1 MAQYKTR
8 DPHNP
13 YRTGVLVG
21 NYVED
26 KFGAELAA
34 TFNETSTGPTM
45 NQIRMNEN
53 NTLMVYDAPKK
64 T

>member
-34 TFNETSTGPTM
+34 KEKDCYTGPTV
-45 NQIRMNEN
+45 N
-53 NTLMVYDAPKK
+53 
-64 T
+64 

>member
-8 DPHNP
+8 DPENP

-26 KFGAELAA
+26 KFGFEQAQQEVIIIYIYY
-34 TFNETSTGPTM
+34 F
-45 NQIRMNEN
+45 
-53 NTLMVYDAPKK
+53 K
-64 T
+64 TK